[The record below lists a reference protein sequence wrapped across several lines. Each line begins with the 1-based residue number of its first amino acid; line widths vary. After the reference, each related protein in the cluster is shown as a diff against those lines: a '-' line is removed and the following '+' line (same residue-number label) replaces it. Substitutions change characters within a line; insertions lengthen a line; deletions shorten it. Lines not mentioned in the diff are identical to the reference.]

1 MIEEGN
7 SKKFS
12 AQTRVVSEATECFF
26 YRIFLTKVFF
36 FVSKTTTTT
45 FAVHTGSPI
54 ITRDGIPPLAME
66 HLVYIILH
74 QKTFK
79 KHIEHWPT

>member
-7 SKKFS
+7 SKKIS
-12 AQTRVVSEATECFF
+12 AQTCVVSEATECFF
-26 YRIFLTKVFF
+26 IEFFLQRCF